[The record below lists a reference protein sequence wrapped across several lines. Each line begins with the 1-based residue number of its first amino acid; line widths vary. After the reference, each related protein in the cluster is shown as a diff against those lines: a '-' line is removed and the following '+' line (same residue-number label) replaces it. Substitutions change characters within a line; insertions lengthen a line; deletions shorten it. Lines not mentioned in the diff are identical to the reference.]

1 MFKCPFDWSK
11 QPRTGRT
18 RTFWVF
24 EISVSGGG
32 HAPGGGH
39 GPDGVET
46 RLVVGVDVLDGV
58 LPEVFGKV
66 DLWRVHHMFSRIL
79 NLRNLNKFHEI
90 CRLQVNDYEI
100 VIKFFHISHNLTW
113 YPEIVHK
120 FTRISTV
127 YSTHELTKQFMEIV
141 VNNCAINLKKNNL
154 YHWKSC
160 WLAIASETPTP
171 QSFIKI

>member
-1 MFKCPFDWSK
+1 MLGGTHMFKCPFDWSK

-66 DLWRVHHMFSRIL
+66 DLWRVHQMFSRIL
-79 NLRNLNKFHEI
+79 NLRNLNKSHEI
-90 CRLQVNDYEI
+90 YCLFWSVLYGISFNRICWYRLDQNTNEI
-100 VIKFFHISHNLTW
+100 FSRISALASKKMSNQKSSVRESKQNHSISVIKCPYFNF
-113 YPEIVHK
+113 
-120 FTRISTV
+120 
-127 YSTHELTKQFMEIV
+127 
-141 VNNCAINLKKNNL
+141 
-154 YHWKSC
+154 
-160 WLAIASETPTP
+160 
-171 QSFIKI
+171 

>member
-1 MFKCPFDWSK
+1 MLGGTHMFKCPFDWSK

-66 DLWRVHHMFSRIL
+66 DLWRVHHKFSRIL
-79 NLRNLNKFHEI
+79 NLRNLNKSHEI
-90 CRLQVNDYEI
+90 YCLFWSVLYGISFNRRWHISITPNTT
-100 VIKFFHISHNLTW
+100 KFF
-113 YPEIVHK
+113 Y
-120 FTRISTV
+120 TV
-127 YSTHELTKQFMEIV
+127 QTYTV
-141 VNNCAINLKKNNL
+141 VK
-154 YHWKSC
+154 YGH
-160 WLAIASETPTP
+160 
-171 QSFIKI
+171 F